1 MGFFMYTVGLN
12 YRTDRMTNY
21 NWRSIAISKLS
32 DVGVVFTRSPKDTVI
47 QSLLSKHKIN
57 VIEILEKTNL
67 CDEEKQMIRNKI
79 NRIDKKIEKLKT
91 ESDKKQ
97 LKQQLKEPQKKNKK
111 KIEYYDGI
119 IIKQK
124 QTNKTKKQPI
134 KHLEQKINVSI
145 NVDIKPIG
153 YNQNSKKSEEINK
166 DNFYDTWAWKDIRY
180 QALHKCGR
188 RCMSC
193 GASPLKDNKVVLHV
207 DHIKPFRKYPELALD
222 INNLQVLCED
232 CNMGKGYWDETD
244 FRTRAG

>member
-1 MGFFMYTVGLN
+1 MGFFMDRFNLSQSA
-12 YRTDRMTNY
+12 RTIVNH
-21 NWRSIAISKLS
+21 NWRSLAIRKIAEIGIVIDKQSKNKVLRAYILRYKIKVPDIEDMLAQEEQRIES
-32 DVGVVFTRSPKDTVI
+32 LTKEKKPYVKPKDEV
-47 QSLLSKHKIN
+47 
-57 VIEILEKTNL
+57 
-67 CDEEKQMIRNKI
+67 NK
-79 NRIDKKIEKLKT
+79 
-91 ESDKKQ
+91 S
-97 LKQQLKEPQKKNKK
+97 
-111 KIEYYDGI
+111 
-119 IIKQK
+119 
-124 QTNKTKKQPI
+124 
-134 KHLEQKINVSI
+134 
-145 NVDIKPIG
+145 IKPVC

-180 QALHKCGR
+180 QALDKCGR

>member
-1 MGFFMYTVGLN
+1 MGFFMNKIRLKGRARSIIT
-12 YRTDRMTNY
+12 M
-21 NWRSIAISKLS
+21 NWRRIVINKLS
-32 DVGVVFTRSPKDTVI
+32 SLGFGVSFCSQPTNKALEDI
-47 QSLLSKHKIN
+47 IKEHKID
-57 VIEILEKTNL
+57 VVSIHDLIEEAKQKKLLNR
-67 CDEEKQMIRNKI
+67 DEN
-79 NRIDKKIEKLKT
+79 
-91 ESDKKQ
+91 KQ

-124 QTNKTKKQPI
+124 QTKQSI
-134 KHLEQKINVSI
+134 KHLKQKINVSV
-145 NVDIKPIG
+145 NVDIKPVG
-153 YNQNSKKSEEINK
+153 YNQKSKKSEEINT

-244 FRTRAG
+244 FRMQTV

>member
-1 MGFFMYTVGLN
+1 MGFFMNKIRLKGRARSIIT
-12 YRTDRMTNY
+12 M
-21 NWRSIAISKLS
+21 NWRRIVINKLS
-32 DVGVVFTRSPKDTVI
+32 SLGFGVSFCSQPTNKALEDI
-47 QSLLSKHKIN
+47 IKEHKID
-57 VIEILEKTNL
+57 VVSIHDLIEEAKQKKLLNR
-67 CDEEKQMIRNKI
+67 DEN
-79 NRIDKKIEKLKT
+79 
-91 ESDKKQ
+91 KQ

-124 QTNKTKKQPI
+124 QTKQSI
-134 KHLEQKINVSI
+134 KHLKQKINVSV
-145 NVDIKPIG
+145 NVDIKPVG
-153 YNQNSKKSEEINK
+153 YNQKSKKSEEINT

>member
-1 MGFFMYTVGLN
+1 MGFFMNKIRLKGRARSIIT
-12 YRTDRMTNY
+12 M
-21 NWRSIAISKLS
+21 NWRRIVINKLS
-32 DVGVVFTRSPKDTVI
+32 SLGFGVSFCSQPTNKALEDI
-47 QSLLSKHKIN
+47 IKEHKID
-57 VIEILEKTNL
+57 VVSIHDLIEEAKQKKLLNR
-67 CDEEKQMIRNKI
+67 DEN
-79 NRIDKKIEKLKT
+79 
-91 ESDKKQ
+91 KQ

-124 QTNKTKKQPI
+124 QTKQSI
-134 KHLEQKINVSI
+134 KHLKQKINVSV
-145 NVDIKPIG
+145 NVDIKPVG
-153 YNQNSKKSEEINK
+153 YNQKSKKSEEINT

-244 FRTRAG
+244 FRPLAG

>member
-12 YRTDRMTNY
+12 YRSDKTTNY
-21 NWRSIAISKLS
+21 NWRSIAINKLS
-32 DVGVVFTRSPKDTVI
+32 EVGVVFTRSPKDTVI
-47 QSLLSKHKIN
+47 LSILYEHKIN

-67 CDEEKQMIRNKI
+67 CDEEKQRIRNKI
-79 NRIDKKIEKLKT
+79 NRI
-91 ESDKKQ
+91 S
-97 LKQQLKEPQKKNKK
+97 K
-111 KIEYYDGI
+111 KIEYHDGI
-119 IIKQK
+119 IIKKK
-124 QTNKTKKQPI
+124 QTKQSI
-134 KHLEQKINVSI
+134 KHLKRKINVSV
-145 NVDIKPIG
+145 NVDIKPVG

-193 GASPLKDNKVVLHV
+193 GASPLRDNKVVLHV

-244 FRTRAG
+244 FRQRAG

>member
-1 MGFFMYTVGLN
+1 MGFFMNKIRLKGRARSIIT
-12 YRTDRMTNY
+12 M
-21 NWRSIAISKLS
+21 NWRRIVINKLS
-32 DVGVVFTRSPKDTVI
+32 SLGFGVSFCSQPTNKALEDI
-47 QSLLSKHKIN
+47 IKEHKID
-57 VIEILEKTNL
+57 VVSIHDLIEEAKQKKLLNR
-67 CDEEKQMIRNKI
+67 DEN
-79 NRIDKKIEKLKT
+79 
-91 ESDKKQ
+91 KQ

-124 QTNKTKKQPI
+124 QTKQPI
-134 KHLEQKINVSI
+134 KHLKQKINVSV
-145 NVDIKPIG
+145 NVDIKPVG
-153 YNQNSKKSEEINK
+153 YNQKSKKSEEINT

-193 GASPLKDNKVVLHV
+193 GASPLRDNKVVLHV

>member
-1 MGFFMYTVGLN
+1 MNKIRLKGRARSIITM
-12 YRTDRMTNY
+12 
-21 NWRSIAISKLS
+21 NWRRIVINKLS
-32 DVGVVFTRSPKDTVI
+32 SLGFGVSFCSQPTNKALEDI
-47 QSLLSKHKIN
+47 IKEHKID
-57 VIEILEKTNL
+57 VVSIHDLIEEAKQKKLLNR
-67 CDEEKQMIRNKI
+67 DEN
-79 NRIDKKIEKLKT
+79 
-91 ESDKKQ
+91 KQ

-124 QTNKTKKQPI
+124 QTKQSI
-134 KHLEQKINVSI
+134 KHLKQKINVSV
-145 NVDIKPIG
+145 NVDIKPVG
-153 YNQNSKKSEEINK
+153 YNQKSKKSEEINT

-244 FRTRAG
+244 FRMQTV

>member
-1 MGFFMYTVGLN
+1 MGFFMNKIRLKGRARSIIT
-12 YRTDRMTNY
+12 M
-21 NWRSIAISKLS
+21 NWRRIVINKLS
-32 DVGVVFTRSPKDTVI
+32 SLGFGVSFCSQPTNKALEDI
-47 QSLLSKHKIN
+47 IKEHKID
-57 VIEILEKTNL
+57 VVSIHDLIEEAKQKKLLNR
-67 CDEEKQMIRNKI
+67 DEN
-79 NRIDKKIEKLKT
+79 
-91 ESDKKQ
+91 KQ

-124 QTNKTKKQPI
+124 QTKQSI
-134 KHLEQKINVSI
+134 KHLKQKINVSV
-145 NVDIKPIG
+145 NVDIKPVG
-153 YNQNSKKSEEINK
+153 YNQKSKKSEEINK
-166 DNFYDTWAWKDIRY
+166 DNFYNTWAWKDIRY
-180 QALHKCGR
+180 QALDKCGR

-244 FRTRAG
+244 FRTRPN

>member
-1 MGFFMYTVGLN
+1 M
-12 YRTDRMTNY
+12 
-21 NWRSIAISKLS
+21 NWRRIVINKLS
-32 DVGVVFTRSPKDTVI
+32 SLGFGVSFCSQPTNKALEDI
-47 QSLLSKHKIN
+47 IKEHKID
-57 VIEILEKTNL
+57 VVSIHDLIEEAKQKKLLNR
-67 CDEEKQMIRNKI
+67 DEN
-79 NRIDKKIEKLKT
+79 
-91 ESDKKQ
+91 KQ

-124 QTNKTKKQPI
+124 QTKQSI
-134 KHLEQKINVSI
+134 KHLKQKINVSV
-145 NVDIKPIG
+145 NVDIKPVG
-153 YNQNSKKSEEINK
+153 YNQKSKKSEEINT

>member
-1 MGFFMYTVGLN
+1 MGFFMNKIRLKGRARSIIT
-12 YRTDRMTNY
+12 M
-21 NWRSIAISKLS
+21 NWRRIVINKLS
-32 DVGVVFTRSPKDTVI
+32 SLGFGVSFCSQPTNKALEDI
-47 QSLLSKHKIN
+47 IKEHKID
-57 VIEILEKTNL
+57 VVSIHDLIEEAKQKKLLNS
-67 CDEEKQMIRNKI
+67 DEN
-79 NRIDKKIEKLKT
+79 
-91 ESDKKQ
+91 KQ

-124 QTNKTKKQPI
+124 QTKQSI
-134 KHLEQKINVSI
+134 KHLKQKINVSV
-145 NVDIKPIG
+145 NVDIKPVG
-153 YNQNSKKSEEINK
+153 YNQKSKKSEEINT

>member
-1 MGFFMYTVGLN
+1 MWFFMNKIRLKGRARSIIT
-12 YRTDRMTNY
+12 M
-21 NWRSIAISKLS
+21 NWRRIVINKLS
-32 DVGVVFTRSPKDTVI
+32 SLGFGVSFCSQPTNKALEDI
-47 QSLLSKHKIN
+47 IKEHKID
-57 VIEILEKTNL
+57 VVSIHDLIEEAKQKKLLNR
-67 CDEEKQMIRNKI
+67 DEN
-79 NRIDKKIEKLKT
+79 
-91 ESDKKQ
+91 KQ

-124 QTNKTKKQPI
+124 QTKQSI
-134 KHLEQKINVSI
+134 KHLKQKINVSV
-145 NVDIKPIG
+145 NVDIKPVG
-153 YNQNSKKSEEINK
+153 YNQKSKKSEEINT

>member
-1 MGFFMYTVGLN
+1 MNKIRLKGRARSIITM
-12 YRTDRMTNY
+12 
-21 NWRSIAISKLS
+21 NWRRIVINKLS
-32 DVGVVFTRSPKDTVI
+32 SLGFGVSFCSQPTNKALEDI
-47 QSLLSKHKIN
+47 IKEHKID
-57 VIEILEKTNL
+57 VVSIHDLIEEAKQKKLLNR
-67 CDEEKQMIRNKI
+67 DEN
-79 NRIDKKIEKLKT
+79 
-91 ESDKKQ
+91 KQ

-124 QTNKTKKQPI
+124 QTKQSI
-134 KHLEQKINVSI
+134 KHLKQKINVSV
-145 NVDIKPIG
+145 NVDIKPVG
-153 YNQNSKKSEEINK
+153 YNQKSKKSEEINT

>member
-1 MGFFMYTVGLN
+1 MGFFMNKIRLKGRARSIIT
-12 YRTDRMTNY
+12 M
-21 NWRSIAISKLS
+21 NWRRIVINKLS
-32 DVGVVFTRSPKDTVI
+32 SLGFGVSFCSQPTNKALEDI
-47 QSLLSKHKIN
+47 IKEHKID
-57 VIEILEKTNL
+57 VVSIHDLIEEAKQKKLLNR
-67 CDEEKQMIRNKI
+67 DEN
-79 NRIDKKIEKLKT
+79 
-91 ESDKKQ
+91 KQ

-153 YNQNSKKSEEINK
+153 YNQKSKKSEEINK
-166 DNFYDTWAWKDIRY
+166 DNFYNTWAWKDIRY